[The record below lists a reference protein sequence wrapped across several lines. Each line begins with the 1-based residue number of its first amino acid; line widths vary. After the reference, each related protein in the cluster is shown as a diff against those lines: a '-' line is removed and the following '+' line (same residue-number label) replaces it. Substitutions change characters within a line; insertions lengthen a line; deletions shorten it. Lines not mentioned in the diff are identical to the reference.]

1 MSKCISTILELS
13 PDYDSDGNKKL
24 DKIIDYLITYIANDE
39 TLRIYHFPF
48 LGKKLP
54 KRPGEFVGALKK
66 FEPVF
71 WPLDQSTE
79 LSLDVL
85 NSEGRD
91 DDKLLFLIT
100 DKKLPDYRIK
110 KSIKKAAESK
120 IPFYIF
126 SLIEQISYEGAN
138 IIILE
143 HPDEFYSKS
152 KEIIYG

>member
-1 MSKCISTILELS
+1 MSKCISAILELS
-13 PDYDSDGNKKL
+13 SDYDSDGNKKIN
-24 DKIIDYLITYIANDE
+24 KIIDYLITYIANDE
-39 TLRIYHFPF
+39 TIRIYYFPF

-66 FEPVF
+66 FQPVF
-71 WPLDQSTE
+71 WPLDQSME

-110 KSIKKAAESK
+110 KSIKLAEKNK

-126 SLIEQISYEGAN
+126 TLIEQIPYEGVN
-138 IIILE
+138 MILLE

>member
-1 MSKCISTILELS
+1 MSKCISVVLELS
-13 PDYDSDGNKKL
+13 SDCDSDGNKKL
-24 DKIIDYLITYIANDE
+24 NKIIDYLITYIVNDE
-39 TLRIYHFPF
+39 TIKIYSFPF

-66 FEPVF
+66 FTPVF
-71 WPLDQSTE
+71 WALDQSIE
-79 LSLDVL
+79 LSLEVL
-85 NSEGRD
+85 NSEGKY
-91 DDKLLFLIT
+91 DDKFLFLIT

-110 KSIKKAAESK
+110 KSIKKAAEHK

-126 SLIEQISYEGAN
+126 SLIEQISYEGSN
-138 IIILE
+138 IITLE